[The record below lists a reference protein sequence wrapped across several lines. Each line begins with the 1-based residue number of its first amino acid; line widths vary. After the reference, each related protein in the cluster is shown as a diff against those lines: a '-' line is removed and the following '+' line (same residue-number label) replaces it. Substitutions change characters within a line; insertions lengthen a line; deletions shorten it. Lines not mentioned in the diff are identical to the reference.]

1 MIKAT
6 ARHILV
12 KQNKLALKI
21 KKEILNNTLTFE
33 KAAKKYSRCSSK
45 KSNGDLGTFS
55 QGEMVKEFDE
65 IVFKET
71 LNTLH
76 GPIKTQ
82 FGFHLIEITSRT

>member
-33 KAAKKYSRCSSK
+33 KAAKNIHAVLLK
-45 KSNGDLGTFS
+45 NP
-55 QGEMVKEFDE
+55 ME
-65 IVFKET
+65 I
-71 LNTLH
+71 
-76 GPIKTQ
+76 
-82 FGFHLIEITSRT
+82 